1 MAQVVWYAKK
11 GNCNIDDTTLWTLTK
26 GGTDY
31 VQIADATDGV
41 NGTILA
47 ANGQTGIAINV
58 DFTAVR
64 ISTAIEAESN
74 AGGGFT
80 VASARTVRANILA
93 GTNTCITMSS
103 GAYTLTIYG
112 NVTGGSASST
122 VGILGDGSSSTI
134 TVYGDVIGGSY
145 ISAYGITTS
154 YSGITVNG
162 SLIASNA
169 PAVFQSQNAPLT
181 VYNGNIINSGY
192 SSAIYGRYA
201 VVYNPGPN
209 NYIEYTAT
217 AGTAKYGKTIG
228 HWF

>member
-103 GAYTLTIYG
+103 GAIALTIYG
-112 NVTGGSASST
+112 NVTGGSASNT
-122 VGILGDGSSSTI
+122 VGIFGNGSSSTI

-145 ISAYGITTS
+145 VSGYGITTS
-154 YSGITVNG
+154 YSGTTVNG
-162 SLIASNA
+162 NLIANNA
-169 PAVFQSQNAPLT
+169 PAVSQSNASTLT
-181 VYNGNIINSGY
+181 INGGNIINSAL
-192 SSAIYGRYA
+192 SNAIFGRYT

-209 NYIEYTAT
+209 NYIEYRAT